1 MNSELTTIRRT
12 LEQRKGARDKIKK
25 DLKGA
30 RKDRIRQNLRLQQT
44 EKALEISKQVGL
56 KTQQE
61 LEYHISNL
69 VSAAI
74 SSVFPDNPYKFRV
87 QFVERRGKTECDL
100 RLERDEEL
108 LDALTSA
115 GGGVVDITSLALR
128 IAALSMKSGKIR
140 PVLLLDEPFKH
151 LSIDLQDQAEQ
162 MLHELASRIGV
173 QIICNSHA
181 AGVSGNSDKVF
192 EVRIKQGISEI
203 KGNNNGL

>member
-1 MNSELTTIRRT
+1 MTSEDNPIQSLRRT
-12 LEQRKGARDKIKK
+12 LEQRKGTRDKVQQ
-25 DLKGA
+25 DLKEAG
-30 RKDRIRQNLRLQQT
+30 RDLKRQQLRLQQT
-44 EKALEISKQVGL
+44 EKALEVSKAVGL

-100 RLERDEEL
+100 RLERDGEL
-108 LDALTSA
+108 INALDAA

-128 IAALSMKSGKIR
+128 VAALSMKSGRVR

-162 MLHELASRIGV
+162 MLHELATRIGV
-173 QIICNSHA
+173 QIINNSHA
-181 AGVSGNSDKVF
+181 ASALENTDKGF
-192 EVRIKQGISEI
+192 QVRIK
-203 KGNNNGL
+203 KGVSSTL

>member
-1 MNSELTTIRRT
+1 MTSELTAIRRT
-12 LEQRKGARDKIKK
+12 LEQRKGARAQKQK
-25 DLKGA
+25 DLKEAG
-30 RKDRIRQNLRLQQT
+30 RDLKRQQLQLQQT

-87 QFVERRGKTECDL
+87 QFIERRGKTECDL
-100 RLERDEEL
+100 RLERDGEL
-108 LDALTSA
+108 IDALTSA

-128 IAALSMKSGKIR
+128 IAALSMKSGRIR

-173 QIICNSHA
+173 QIINNSHA
-181 AGVSGNSDKVF
+181 STALENTDKGFQVGIKKGCS
-192 EVRIKQGISEI
+192 EVKA
-203 KGNNNGL
+203 

>member
-1 MNSELTTIRRT
+1 MISELQTIRRT

-25 DLKGA
+25 DLKES

-74 SSVFPDNPYKFRV
+74 SSVFPDNPYKFRAL
-87 QFVERRGKTECDL
+87 FIERRGKTECDL
-100 RLERDEEL
+100 MLERDGEL
-108 LDALTSA
+108 IDALSSA

-128 IAALSMKSGKIR
+128 IAALSMKTGHIR

-151 LSIDLQDQAEQ
+151 LSLDLQSRAEE
-162 MLHELASRIGV
+162 MLHELATRVGI

-181 AGVSGNSDKVF
+181 SSAVENADKAF
-192 EVRIKQGISEI
+192 HCSII
-203 KGNNNGL
+203 NGKSKVGKILE

>member
-1 MNSELTTIRRT
+1 MTSELTAIRRT
-12 LEQRKGARDKIKK
+12 LEQRKGARAQKQK
-25 DLKGA
+25 DLKDT
-30 RKDRIRQNLRLQQT
+30 RKDLKRQQLQLQQT

-100 RLERDEEL
+100 RLEREGEL
-108 LDALTSA
+108 IDALASA
-115 GGGVVDITSLALR
+115 GGGVVDVTSLALR
-128 IAALSMKSGKIR
+128 IAALSMKSGRIR
-140 PVLLLDEPFKH
+140 PVLFLDEPFKH

-162 MLHELASRIGV
+162 MLHELASRVGV
-173 QIICNSHA
+173 QIINNSHA
-181 AGVSGNSDKVF
+181 STALENTDKGFQVHIKKGVS
-192 EVRIKQGISEI
+192 ELIT
-203 KGNNNGL
+203 

>member
-12 LEQRKGARDKIKK
+12 LEQRKGARDKINK
-25 DLKGA
+25 DLKEAG
-30 RKDRIRQNLRLQQT
+30 RDLKRQQLQLQQT

-100 RLERDEEL
+100 RLERDGEL
-108 LDALTSA
+108 LEALTSA

-162 MLHELASRIGV
+162 MLHELATKIGV

-181 AGVSGNSDKVF
+181 AGVSENSDSVFAVGIKNGVSKVH
-192 EVRIKQGISEI
+192 
-203 KGNNNGL
+203 